1 MKRQT
6 RITLVNP
13 VLRKTMSAITRYGLA
28 VAFLVGAQLCAPLGA
43 AELSMTGVT
52 ADPHNTQCEL
62 YGDYTVCW
70 TLSVTGEIQ
79 KGDTQHLL
87 SALEVVGRQRPKRGG
102 RSRIG
107 TVTFNSPGGDLT
119 EAMMLGRAI
128 RKHFIQT
135 SVSGGSS
142 CADACLIAFLG
153 GVGRWPLG
161 PVIIHSRYSREF
173 TGIENFDNASAEGTQ
188 IGLDLQQY
196 LQEMNITTSL
206 LDEIQ
211 KIPNDSAKTLS
222 VPELNRLE
230 IMGTDPGW
238 EKMMKDK
245 RTPE

>member
-1 MKRQT
+1 
-6 RITLVNP
+6 
-13 VLRKTMSAITRYGLA
+13 MSAITRYGLA
-28 VAFLVGAQLCAPLGA
+28 VAFLVGAQLCAPLSA

-196 LQEMNITTSL
+196 LQEMNITTGL

>member
-1 MKRQT
+1 M
-6 RITLVNP
+6 P
-13 VLRKTMSAITRYGLA
+13 AITRYG
-28 VAFLVGAQLCAPLGA
+28 VAAALLVGAQLCVPLGA

-52 ADPHNTQCEL
+52 ADPKDSQCEL

-70 TLSVTGEIQ
+70 TLSLSGEIQ

-87 SALEVVGRQRPKRGG
+87 GALEVVGRQRPKRGG

-107 TVTFNSPGGDLT
+107 TLMFNSPGGDLA

-128 RKHFIQT
+128 RKHLIQT

-142 CADACLIAFLG
+142 CADACVIAFLG

-161 PVIIHSRYSREF
+161 PVIMHSRYSREF
-173 TGIENFDNASAEGTQ
+173 TGIEKSDRASTEGEQ
-188 IGLDLQQY
+188 IFLDLQQY
-196 LQEMNITTSL
+196 LKEMNITTSL
-206 LDEIQ
+206 LDEIE
-211 KIPNDSAKTLS
+211 KIPHDSAKTLS

-238 EKMMKDK
+238 AKMMKEK
-245 RTPE
+245 RPAK